1 MKKINPLAP
10 HRAPAPRN
18 FLLPILDHITS
29 AFLSI
34 YIYIYGVSKSL
45 MYTGQHGHG
54 SNRLSR
60 LRYFFFFLFLS
71 CRFCYFSLLPF
82 FVSFFFFLQEAR
94 GGEWSFF
101 EEREKYGQD
110 LRLQPRLKYHSKK
123 KKRSPKNEKCNISNS
138 NASRETS

>member
-1 MKKINPLAP
+1 
-10 HRAPAPRN
+10 
-18 FLLPILDHITS
+18 
-29 AFLSI
+29 
-34 YIYIYGVSKSL
+34 

-82 FVSFFFFLQEAR
+82 FVSFFFLQEAR

-110 LRLQPRLKYHSKK
+110 LRLQPRLKYHSKEK
-123 KKRSPKNEKCNISNS
+123 KESEK
-138 NASRETS
+138 